1 MEAITSW
8 IVGILMLALPT
19 GWTQT
24 SSKCEEVTVV
34 QGAPD
39 QKTEECSAQWSKGEA
54 QLTVFIWK
62 PVVARDGGP
71 MESVEDNKGKLLG
84 KDVLVSRT
92 STFMGTA
99 QEVLV
104 TSLELTEPKA
114 QILVYAKGT
123 SPEEFQSI
131 LDGVSL
137 GK

>member
-8 IVGILMLALPT
+8 IVGILMLALPA

-24 SSKCEEVTVV
+24 STKCEEVSVIH
-34 QGAPD
+34 GAAD
-39 QKTEECSAQWSKGEA
+39 QKTEECTAQWTKGEA
-54 QLTVFIWK
+54 QLTVFIWT

-71 MESVEDNKGKLLG
+71 MESVEDSKGTLLG

-92 STFMGTA
+92 SSFMGTA

-114 QILVYAKGT
+114 QILIYAKGT

-131 LDGVSL
+131 LDSVSL
-137 GK
+137 NK